1 MARQIVIFAVICI
14 FPLLVYS
21 QEQRNE
27 KPLTETQV
35 YLNLDDFEIIH
46 LSSGIQGETIPQIIQ
61 EKQPEPRRISDV
73 SRQQREEIM
82 RRAQEIRTAMRK
94 IEDDTSQ
101 KNPELKAITDKIN
114 DLQQQRKARL
124 DEILANN
131 QEYQTLK
138 EKISNQNFQGSEA
151 MQMSMIERRAASQDE
166 QIKQI
171 DQQVRELT
179 QQKQLLLQTVLQ
191 DNQEYQSQAAESQSI
206 MQSFRADFQRPGST
220 STGQS
225 SSSTTGGMQ
234 PSSSTD
240 TGSRRGRNTDT
251 GTNIPGNPPS
261 ANQPNRGFN
270 RNR

>member
-101 KNPELKAITDKIN
+101 QNPEIKAITDKIN

-151 MQMSMIERRAASQDE
+151 
-166 QIKQI
+166 
-171 DQQVRELT
+171 
-179 QQKQLLLQTVLQ
+179 
-191 DNQEYQSQAAESQSI
+191 
-206 MQSFRADFQRPGST
+206 
-220 STGQS
+220 
-225 SSSTTGGMQ
+225 
-234 PSSSTD
+234 
-240 TGSRRGRNTDT
+240 
-251 GTNIPGNPPS
+251 
-261 ANQPNRGFN
+261 
-270 RNR
+270 